1 MAKPAKTSLPQHTS
15 IVSRWLLDESS
26 GNRADSV
33 GSNTLTD
40 VNTVAAG
47 SGYDGNWANS
57 ADFERGNS
65 EKLEIADNA
74 SLSITGAL
82 TISFLMRSESIAG
95 TQDMVNKSDNDTQK
109 SYRVGL
115 GSDSK
120 IFFTVSSNGTSE
132 TNVIQSDTIS
142 TGTWYLVTAVYRPST
157 ETELYV
163 NAVSKGSNT
172 SSIPAN
178 IFNGTAK
185 FILGNIDNVG
195 YSNYYDGLLQDVI
208 IWSAALSD
216 SEVSDLYILYSTS
229 PSSSVSSSV
238 SASPSSSPSSS
249 VSSSQSSSPSS
260 SASSSVSSSPSSSL
274 SSSVS
279 SSVSSSPSVSPSVGY
294 QEYTRGDEV
303 SLPGNDNNLETNYS
317 AQDTVDVATS
327 DDVRVAQAAEG
338 QYAIHQFKDF
348 VGSENDCTVLCE
360 LQSTLAPSL
369 STVYL
374 QIYNRNSSSW
384 ETIDSDNTSAADTDF
399 ILTASIPNLT
409 NYKDASN
416 VIACRVYQLAS

>member
-1 MAKPAKTSLPQHTS
+1 MAKPAKTSLPQHAS

-95 TQDMVNKSDNDTQK
+95 TQDMVNKFDNDTQK

-120 IFFTVSSNGTSE
+120 ILFAVSSNGTSE
-132 TNVIQSDTIS
+132 TGVIQSDTIS

-157 ETELYV
+157 EIELYV

-172 SSIPAN
+172 SSIPAS

-185 FILGNIDNVG
+185 FILGNVDNVG

-208 IWSAALSD
+208 IWGAALSD
-216 SEVSDLYILYSTS
+216 SEVSDLYRLYSTS
-229 PSSSVSSSV
+229 PSSSVSSSPSS
-238 SASPSSSPSSS
+238 SASSSVSNSPSSS
-249 VSSSQSSSPSS
+249 VSSSTSS
-260 SASSSVSSSPSSSL
+260 SASSSVSSSS

-279 SSVSSSPSVSPSVGY
+279 ASPSIGY
-294 QEYTRGDEV
+294 AEYTRGDYAA
-303 SLPGNDNNLETNYS
+303 LPTNDANLEVAYS
-317 AQDTVDVATS
+317 AGEITDVSTS
-327 DDVRVAQAAEG
+327 NNVRVAQSATQ
-338 QYAIHQFKDF
+338 QYMIHEFKNF
-348 VGSENDCTVLCE
+348 VGSENNADFTCE
-360 LQSTLAPSL
+360 VRTTLEPSL
-369 STVYL
+369 SAVYL
-374 QIYNRNSSSW
+374 QIYNRNTASW
-384 ETIDSDNTSAADTDF
+384 ETIDSDNSSPADTDF
-399 ILTASIPNLT
+399 TLSASIPNLT
-409 NYKDASN
+409 NYKNASN
-416 VIACRVYQLAS
+416 VVACRVYQLAL